1 MHLPPAARTLDNPL
15 LSAAIKL
22 LEARADMQ
30 LTEDEWDAPQL
41 MLCRFLG
48 AKGVKKP
55 SQWLHDT
62 ET

>member
-30 LTEDEWDAPQL
+30 LTENEWGALAQAVKQETGQYIQWRADDEQ
-41 MLCRFLG
+41 
-48 AKGVKKP
+48 KP
-55 SQWLHDT
+55 
-62 ET
+62 E